1 MSVPSPA
8 SVASP
13 DAAPPPWLVA
23 DIGGTNARFGWID
36 EAGGR
41 IVHSQSLPV
50 AAYEGP
56 LAAAQAYLAQVRQ
69 VLGSGY
75 RPPAA
80 GAWAVATAIVG
91 DEVELTNAG
100 WRFSRQRLWHELGLH
115 TFLLLNDFEALALSL
130 PRLAPGQLRRIDG
143 AAPGTVQESA
153 KETAQETAHEALPRH
168 AVRAVIGPGTGLGVA
183 GLAPCPARSGDGPG
197 AGPHWLAIPGE
208 GGHAT
213 LAPHDDLESSLLAA
227 VRRHHAHVSAERLLS
242 GVGLPVLHQAVAHIH
257 GAAAPEL
264 RTEAIVAAGT
274 AAPGEAAA
282 DPLCRETLEHFCA
295 LLGGFAGNV
304 ALTLGARGG
313 VYIGGGIVPRLG
325 DLFMGS
331 RFRARFE
338 AKGRFETYL
347 RAIPTWLIVDTH
359 VALSGASMALQQL
372 RAR

>member
-1 MSVPSPA
+1 MALLRRAPTIGHMSGPTTSSA
-8 SVASP
+8 ASP
-13 DAAPPPWLVA
+13 DAVPHPWLVA

-36 EAGGR
+36 EPDGP
-41 IVHSQSLPV
+41 ILHSKSLSV

-56 LAAAQAYLAQVRQ
+56 LAAAGAYLEHVKRA
-69 VLGSGY
+69 LGTGY
-75 RPPAA
+75 RSPGA
-80 GAWAVATAIVG
+80 GAWAVATAIVA

-100 WRFSRQRLWHELGLH
+100 WRFSRQNLTRELGLR

-130 PRLAPGQLRRIDG
+130 PRLAPGQLQRIAG
-143 AAPGTVQESA
+143 AAQQA
-153 KETAQETAHEALPRH
+153 ALPG

-183 GLAPCPARSGDGPG
+183 GLAPCPARSGGGG
-197 AGPHWLAIPGE
+197 AGDPTDEPHWQAIPGE

-213 LAPHDDLESSLLAA
+213 LAPDDDFESALLAA
-227 VRRHHAHVSAERLLS
+227 MRRHHPHVSAERVLS
-242 GVGLPVLHQAVAHIH
+242 GLGLPGLHQAVAQVR
-257 GAAAPEL
+257 GSTAPEL

-274 AAPGEAAA
+274 ATAGNAGA

-325 DLFMGS
+325 DLFMHS

-338 AKGRFETYL
+338 AKGRFENYL

-359 VALSGASMALQQL
+359 VALSGAAMALQQQ